1 MMVAI
6 FASMGLAL
14 LAAHCGPRW
23 LAVAALL
30 ACLALSTGEFI
41 YEIDSPVD
49 GFRLPWLQ
57 ATLPGRN
64 PT

>member
-1 MMVAI
+1 MVAI

-14 LAAHCGPRW
+14 LAARWGARW
-23 LAVAALL
+23 LALAAVLV
-30 ACLALSTGEFI
+30 CLALSVGEFV

-57 ATLPGRN
+57 AMLTQGR
-64 PT
+64 PA